1 MQCDALPDRLAQVR
15 GRYLLARAA
24 KLDLGIVRGTVMPH
38 DDGEPRHAF
47 ASDERYFHR
56 PSNAPVGDNGGK
68 VALEEIDM
76 IDPFVRRLELLRH
89 VQPDLCKV
97 FLQQAEVSGQKA
109 RKDLTSRVSLHGR
122 FQHRHSDFGGEP

>member
-1 MQCDALPDRLAQVR
+1 MMQCDALPDRLAQVR

-24 KLDLGIVRGTVMPH
+24 KLDIGIVRGTVMPH

-68 VALEEIDM
+68 SALEEIDM
-76 IDPFVRRLELLRH
+76 IDPKNAAFKIIRH
-89 VQPDLCKV
+89 VQRDLCKV
-97 FLQQAEVSGQKA
+97 FL
-109 RKDLTSRVSLHGR
+109 
-122 FQHRHSDFGGEP
+122 

>member
-1 MQCDALPDRLAQVR
+1 MMQCDALPDRLAQVR

-24 KLDLGIVRGTVMPH
+24 KLDIGIVRGTVMPH

-68 VALEEIDM
+68 AALEEIDM
-76 IDPFVRRLELLRH
+76 IHAFIPQLEPLRT
-89 VQPDLCKV
+89 VTLALCQV
-97 FLQQAEVSGQKA
+97 FLQQAEVSG
-109 RKDLTSRVSLHGR
+109 
-122 FQHRHSDFGGEP
+122 